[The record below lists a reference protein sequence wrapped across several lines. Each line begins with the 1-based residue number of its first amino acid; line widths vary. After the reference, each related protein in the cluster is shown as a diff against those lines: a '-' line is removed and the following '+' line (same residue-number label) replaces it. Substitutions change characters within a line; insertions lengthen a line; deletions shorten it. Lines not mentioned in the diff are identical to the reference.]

1 VVEWLTL
8 LFPIREAPG
17 SSLGSES
24 GYPHG
29 GFSWLS
35 SVPPGEF
42 KDSTLVLG
50 HDRFFPNPFQFII
63 RLSLLHLTLYSISYR
78 KYVVKSTTNKQT
90 NVGRYM

>member
-1 VVEWLTL
+1 VVERLTL
-8 LFPIREAPG
+8 LLRIREAPG

-24 GYPHG
+24 GYPDG

-50 HDRFFPNPFQFII
+50 HDRFLPNPFQLIL
-63 RLSLLHLTLYSISYR
+63 LSLFHLTLYSLSYC
-78 KYVVKSTTNKQT
+78 KCVVK
-90 NVGRYM
+90 

>member
-8 LFPIREAPG
+8 LIPIREAPG

-24 GYPHG
+24 GYPDG

-35 SVPPGEF
+35 SVSRGEF

-50 HDRFFPNPFQFII
+50 HDRFLPNPFQIII
-63 RLSLLHLTLYSISYR
+63 RLSLFHLTLYSLSYR
-78 KYVVKSTTNKQT
+78 KCVVKSTSNKQT
-90 NVGRYM
+90 YVGRYM